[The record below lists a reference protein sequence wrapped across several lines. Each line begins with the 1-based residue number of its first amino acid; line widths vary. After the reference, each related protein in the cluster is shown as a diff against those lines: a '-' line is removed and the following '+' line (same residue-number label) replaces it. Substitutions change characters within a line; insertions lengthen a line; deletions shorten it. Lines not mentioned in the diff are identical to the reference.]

1 MPRINKNYDIEANDK
16 DLRIIVA
23 RQKRLADVAK
33 GYALW
38 IPADEDLTED
48 VINDIEANGVILRND
63 LLKLGDRVTI
73 NVKEYPEDRTVDS
86 HIEFS
91 SSKYGS
97 LKDQKGDVEGKK
109 PKSTRYVCF
118 DLNCAEDTNED
129 CPLGAFPFCNRH
141 GELICKKRG

>member
-91 SSKYGS
+91 SSKYGCC
-97 LKDQKGDVEGKK
+97 
-109 PKSTRYVCF
+109 YVKY
-118 DLNCAEDTNED
+118 N
-129 CPLGAFPFCNRH
+129 
-141 GELICKKRG
+141 